1 MSDFEKL
8 TPEQKNEIK
17 QLLNEFAQEISD
29 LNNDNI
35 KSSLDHLKEEV
46 SDLNFKNVKDFLDD
60 FKAELNILKEYTE
73 YKNIVTKLEQ
83 KIDKI
88 EKEIINP
95 TKDELANLQKHIRQ
109 TKDIENLSPEE
120 IKKLAQ
126 EGRKKHSQEITGI
139 VEKLAQRDDWIGKI
153 ARKIV

>member
-1 MSDFEKL
+1 MSNFEKL

-46 SDLNFKNVKDFLDD
+46 SDLNSKNVKDFLDD

-95 TKDELANLQKHIRQ
+95 TKDELASLQKHIRQ

-126 EGRKKHSQEITGI
+126 
-139 VEKLAQRDDWIGKI
+139 RDDLIGQI
-153 ARKIV
+153 ARKAK